1 VALTDQDRLAF
12 RQRQQ
17 ADHPS
22 AKSEVPCHPE
32 RFHMNSRHTTVSSA
46 LGQFVSAAAWQDY
59 PQALQHTAKRAL
71 LNGMATA
78 LCSARDGVVDTLT
91 RTLRSFSDSTDA
103 MLIGRRSRMDA
114 GSAAFVNAVAIN
126 LLDFDDTHPP
136 TIIHPTA
143 PVAAAALALAEWRGL
158 SGRQML
164 QAFVAG
170 AETACRIGLGVS
182 PGHYARGWHITST
195 CGGFGAAAACA
206 RLLGLD
212 AEQTAHAIGIAA
224 SLASGLVE
232 NLPTAAKNAGVGN
245 AARSGMLAALLAQA
259 GERAS
264 LTAIEGP
271 LGWARAGGDAPDIAA
286 MTGELGSRFEFG
298 SNTFKPYPSGIVMHA
313 VIDACLDLRA
323 VHDLRPD
330 DIAAVTV
337 AGDALLLARGDR
349 AVANARDARVSIHHC
364 AAVALRFGAAGV
376 KEFSD
381 AIVFAPDVV
390 ALRQKVRAR
399 RDDAMPV
406 GAARVRIDCKDGR
419 TLSAEVTDARGSLAR
434 PLSDADLEAKLRECA
449 RGGFAECDSER
460 VIEAV
465 WTLDRAADLGKLVG
479 AISG

>member
-1 VALTDQDRLAF
+1 M
-12 RQRQQ
+12 
-17 ADHPS
+17 HP
-22 AKSEVPCHPE
+22 
-32 RFHMNSRHTTVSSA
+32 RDTTVSSA
-46 LGQFVSAAAWQDY
+46 LGRFVSTARWQDY
-59 PQALQHTAKRAL
+59 PESLRHAAKRAL
-71 LNGMATA
+71 LNGIATA
-78 LCSARDGVVDTLT
+78 LCSAHDGVVDTLA
-91 RTLRSFSDSTDA
+91 RTLGSFSASADA
-103 MLIGRRSRMDA
+103 ALIGRQARMDA

-126 LLDFDDTHPP
+126 LLDFDDTHLP

-158 SGRQML
+158 SGEQTL
-164 QAFVAG
+164 EAFVAG

-206 RLLGLD
+206 KLLNLG

-264 LTAIEGP
+264 PTAIEGP
-271 LGWARAGGDAPDIAA
+271 LGWARASGDTPDIAA

-298 SNTFKPYPSGIVMHA
+298 RNTFKPYPSGIVMHA
-313 VIDACLDLRA
+313 VIDACLELRA
-323 VHDLRPD
+323 AHDLHPN
-330 DIAAVTV
+330 DIASVTV

-349 AVANARDARVSIHHC
+349 VVANARDARVSIHHC

-381 AIVFAPDVV
+381 AVVFAPEVA
-390 ALRQKVRAR
+390 ALRAR
-399 RDDAMPV
+399 VKAERDDAMPV
-406 GAARVRIDCKDGR
+406 GAARVRIDCVDGR
-419 TLSAEVTDARGSLAR
+419 AFSTEVTDARGSLAR
-434 PLSDADLEAKLRECA
+434 PLSDADIEQKLRDCA
-449 RGGFAECDSER
+449 RDGFSGRDSEH

-465 WTLDRAADLGKLVG
+465 WTLEREANLGALVA